1 MKALPIQIQRE
12 FWEHRGLWI
21 VPLTIAAVMLGAA
34 LVFGHIQFDFNSA
47 ENHYDGPVPPPLVE
61 LVALGW
67 ALPFYLA
74 ALIQASAYL
83 IDCLYAERRDR
94 SILFWRSMPV
104 TDARAV
110 LVKLLVGLVLVP
122 LGAFLIAAVTSL
134 IGSALLVLRNHQV
147 IINGQPI
154 AALWDTLA
162 WLRMQAI
169 TFYGLLA
176 AMLWYAPFAAYL
188 MLASVWARRSPY
200 VWALVPPLLLMLLEH
215 MVFGTHYIS
224 RIANGGFNQFLHLAY
239 DLPEHGAVAGAPLL
253 LPGDPDPDGI
263 GTLQFSRHMPTPLHL
278 LASARLWGGL
288 AAAAGMIALAIRL
301 RRYRDES

>member
-1 MKALPIQIQRE
+1 MKALSIQIQRE

-21 VPLTIAAVMLGAA
+21 VPLTIAAVMLSAA
-34 LVFGHIQFDFNSA
+34 GIFGHIRLDFDATGNR
-47 ENHYDGPVPPPLVE
+47 YDGPLPPPLVE

-67 ALPFYLA
+67 VVPFYLA
-74 ALIQASAYL
+74 AAIQASAYL

-104 TDARAV
+104 TDARTV

-134 IGSALLVLRNHQV
+134 ACSALLVLRNHDLV
-147 IINGQPI
+147 INGQRI

-169 TFYGLLA
+169 TLYGVLA

-188 MLASVWARRSPY
+188 LLASVWARRSPY
-200 VWALVPPLLLMLLEH
+200 AWALVPPVLLLILEH
-215 MVFGTHYIS
+215 MIFGTNYVG
-224 RIANGGFNQFLHLAY
+224 RIITGGFNELLHLAY
-239 DLPEHGAVAGAPLL
+239 RVDEQPDFSAGGGLVPPGAGNDVANLRFSIHMLSPLRL
-253 LPGDPDPDGI
+253 L
-263 GTLQFSRHMPTPLHL
+263 S
-278 LASARLWGGL
+278 SVRLWGGL
-288 AAAAGMIALAIRL
+288 AAAAGMIVLAIRL
-301 RRYRDES
+301 RRYRDET